1 MENNTAVSTAKS
13 QPSAK
18 ALAVSNFQKVMNN
31 SYYQGLL
38 ENTLKENRGSFC
50 TSLMELFSSDDK
62 LRECK
67 PVDLM
72 AEAIKAASLH
82 LPLNKQLGQCYI
94 LPFKNH
100 GVMTPTLVVGTRGFL
115 QLAMRTNKYETINA
129 DVVYEGE
136 LKSYDKVTGNLDL
149 SGQRTSNVPVGYF
162 AYFKMK
168 GGLSKLLYMSLD
180 DVCTYA
186 KQYSPTVK
194 FSAKTTAET
203 LKAMALEQ
211 AAKGS
216 SEGVGWY
223 SNFESMALKG
233 LALDT
238 KIPTPEGFTTMG
250 ELKVGDTVYNALGEE
265 TKVIAKSEV
274 KNLPCYKITT
284 QNGQEI
290 VCDSEH
296 RWFVKGGKGKPSE
309 WVVMNVADMYNVRKL
324 GYPVVIPN
332 TAVVQMRAQELPVNP
347 YVLGYWLGN
356 GSSSSASVCCSN
368 EDVDEIE
375 SYLSPYYNT
384 SKREDVRSN
393 AVTINLSSKGV
404 RSADLSLKCQLRSL
418 GVLDNKITPDIY
430 KRASVEDR
438 IELIRGLCDSDG
450 CIENQRGRVSY
461 TSCREGLAKDLYEVV
476 SSLGERASLRRSMS
490 FGFGKH
496 VEVFTVQWQ
505 PRTFNPF
512 KLKRKAERVHERMVI
527 PNNSIK
533 SIEIVDSVPTQCIAV
548 DSMGIEDDASLKK
561 SFLITEGFIPTHNTV
576 LRRLLSK
583 WGELSIES
591 GNILEMDEAPVT
603 ATQQRDEEFAEAK
616 EVISV
621 DAQTGEVIQPTQ
633 QVAAPAP
640 EPEEMQ
646 TLKLN

>member
-1 MENNTAVSTAKS
+1 MENNTAVSTTAKS

-38 ENTLKENRGSFC
+38 ENTLKEKRGSFC

-72 AEAIKAASLH
+72 AEAIKAASLN
-82 LPLNKQLGQCYI
+82 LPLSKQLGQCYI

-100 GVMTPTLVVGTRGFL
+100 GVMTPTLVIGTRGFL

-149 SGQRTSNVPVGYF
+149 SGHRISNVPVGYF

-180 DVCTYA
+180 DVCSYA

-194 FSAKTTAET
+194 FNAKATAET
-203 LKAMALEQ
+203 LKAMALDQ

-216 SEGVGWY
+216 NDGVGWY
-223 SNFESMALKG
+223 SNFESMA
-233 LALDT
+233 
-238 KIPTPEGFTTMG
+238 
-250 ELKVGDTVYNALGEE
+250 
-265 TKVIAKSEV
+265 
-274 KNLPCYKITT
+274 
-284 QNGQEI
+284 
-290 VCDSEH
+290 
-296 RWFVKGGKGKPSE
+296 
-309 WVVMNVADMYNVRKL
+309 
-324 GYPVVIPN
+324 
-332 TAVVQMRAQELPVNP
+332 
-347 YVLGYWLGN
+347 
-356 GSSSSASVCCSN
+356 
-368 EDVDEIE
+368 
-375 SYLSPYYNT
+375 
-384 SKREDVRSN
+384 
-393 AVTINLSSKGV
+393 
-404 RSADLSLKCQLRSL
+404 
-418 GVLDNKITPDIY
+418 
-430 KRASVEDR
+430 
-438 IELIRGLCDSDG
+438 
-450 CIENQRGRVSY
+450 
-461 TSCREGLAKDLYEVV
+461 
-476 SSLGERASLRRSMS
+476 
-490 FGFGKH
+490 
-496 VEVFTVQWQ
+496 
-505 PRTFNPF
+505 
-512 KLKRKAERVHERMVI
+512 
-527 PNNSIK
+527 IK
-533 SIEIVDSVPTQCIAV
+533 
-548 DSMGIEDDASLKK
+548 
-561 SFLITEGFIPTHNTV
+561 TV

-621 DAQTGEVIQPTQ
+621 DAQTGEVIQSAP
-633 QVAAPAP
+633 QVAATAP
-640 EPEEMQ
+640 EPEEVQ